1 LSPGVLSFT
10 KGMGERL
17 SSGPHITSGTIT
29 EFRSVFVYGLLR
41 TSDPALTILTSR
53 DGMRC
58 TVYISCEKVLCE
70 VLDLVVEDLERWCR
84 IAYPSEE
91 VQPRVTIHCGPGADV
106 VKFSFCT
113 RCVVEHGPLR
123 LPDKTAPRCTCEK
136 HRPSHR
142 PGGPRKR
149 KKHTP
154 TPTPTRTAAGR
165 TRSGVAFNKTPAP
178 LAAGFTCTGDT
189 KTAEEYPP
197 SPTEEKGDKGEATR
211 GSPENGTATEEKG
224 GKGEAPR
231 DSPDNVTATEE
242 KDGKGEAPLDSAE
255 ESVENVTAEEKFKT
269 PTLPGVEVLEGE
281 ECSPGYCDHAECQ
294 ASYRQRELDGLW
306 CGPTSVLRDAFNS
319 QWLCYE
325 HYQTAP
331 GCVQDPQGLRERERE
346 DTPRLSTPQD
356 ANDSHP
362 LCNDSHQ

>member
-1 LSPGVLSFT
+1 MLKEQIQAITVSPGVLSFT

-142 PGGPRKR
+142 PEGPRKR
-149 KKHTP
+149 QKP
-154 TPTPTRTAAGR
+154 TPAPGR

-211 GSPENGTATEEKG
+211 GSPENVTATEEKG
-224 GKGEAPR
+224 GKGEATR
-231 DSPDNVTATEE
+231 
-242 KDGKGEAPLDSAE
+242 DSAE

-269 PTLPGVEVLEGE
+269 PTLPGVEVMEGE
-281 ECSPGYCDHAECQ
+281 ECSPGYCDHPECQ
-294 ASYRQRELDGLW
+294 ASYRQRELAGLW

-319 QWLCYE
+319 KWLCYE
-325 HYQTAP
+325 HYRTAP